1 MFPYSEIKLQLVCMP
16 QIFVL
21 YYGHYLSLF
30 SVLLPSSRSQRCL
43 NVVRYA
49 FDKEFLRTARQ
60 YKETHE
66 TPKDQFWLNQFWQ
79 LPIYKRI
86 MILGAGFYVIPHKIS
101 EYLRADFPSN
111 VNMQIIRDFCNI
123 LNVSILCLTSIL
135 LHCNKHHLSMRN
147 GPFHRLKYTESRAN
161 MGLIVP

>member
-21 YYGHYLSLF
+21 YYGHYLSIF

-79 LPIYKRI
+79 IPIYKRI

-111 VNMQIIRDFCNI
+111 VNNVSSTNSKQSELCVNSSCNI
-123 LNVSILCLTSIL
+123 DT
-135 LHCNKHHLSMRN
+135 
-147 GPFHRLKYTESRAN
+147 RLFRKATICSN
-161 MGLIVP
+161 CTQ